1 MAAGARMEFEN
12 DGVGVYISHRALLF
26 FGGLFDFGFLFGIS
40 FGLFPFGGLG
50 GGVGLA
56 FGHFLFEFVDSTFN
70 ISKFLSTGEE
80 RMTFGTDF
88 YLYFFDGGAGSEAI
102 ATGTADLAVGVV
114 FRMDIFSHGQIIA
127 KIRRN
132 GKS

>member
-1 MAAGARMEFEN
+1 M
-12 DGVGVYISHRALLF
+12 
-26 FGGLFDFGFLFGIS
+26 
-40 FGLFPFGGLG
+40 G

-70 ISKFLSTGEE
+70 IGKFLSTGKE
-80 RMTFGTDF
+80 RMAFGTDF
-88 YLYFFDGGAGSEAI
+88 HFYFFNGRAGSEGV
-102 ATGTADLAVGVV
+102 ATGTTDLTVGVV

-127 KIRRN
+127 KIRPI